1 VTTPV
6 HVAVAPPGA
15 HAYRITV
22 GAGLSARLEELLAEA
37 HLGGPRATVSST
49 PVWRA
54 VRDAIGGAIGTS
66 EPILIPDGERAKT
79 LATVSRIYDALL
91 RAQAD
96 RSTAIVAVGG
106 GVVGDVAGFA
116 AATFMRGVP
125 IVHVPTTLLAQV
137 DSAVGGKV
145 GVNHPLGKNL
155 IGAFHQPRAVV
166 VDPSLLGTLARREF
180 RSGLYEVIK
189 YGMIAS
195 PGLFDRLAHGVD
207 ALFDRDP
214 SVLVPVIAECCA
226 IKAGVV
232 QRDEREQG
240 ERRTL
245 NFGHTIG
252 HALEAITGYRVFRHG
267 EAVAYGMLGAAALA
281 VRRGVLA
288 PDVGDA
294 LANLVAQLGPLPP
307 VGDLSA
313 TAAVEAIRR
322 DKKVVRGALHF
333 VMPVAIGRTE
343 IVNDVTER
351 EILAAVQELGLR

>member
-1 VTTPV
+1 VE
-6 HVAVAPPGA
+6 VAPPGA
-15 HAYRITV
+15 HPYRITV
-22 GAGLSARLEELLAEA
+22 GAGLSARLDAILADA
-37 HLGGPRATVSST
+37 HLSGPRVTISAP

-54 VRDAIGGAIGTS
+54 VRDAIGGSTGAA
-66 EPILIPDGERAKT
+66 EPILIADGERAKT

-91 RAQAD
+91 RAKAD
-96 RSTAIVAVGG
+96 RGTTVVAVGG
-106 GVVGDVAGFA
+106 GVVGDTAGFA
-116 AATFMRGVP
+116 AATFMRGLP

-166 VDPSLLGTLARREF
+166 VDPLLLGTLARREF
-180 RSGLYEVIK
+180 RSGLYEVVK

-195 PGLFDRLAHGVD
+195 PRLFDRLVHGAND
-207 ALFDRDP
+207 IFEREP
-214 SVLVPVIAECCA
+214 SMLAPIIAECCA

-252 HALEAITGYRVFRHG
+252 HALEAITSYRVFKHG
-267 EAVAYGMLGAAALA
+267 EAVAYGMLGASAIA
-281 VRRGVLA
+281 VRRGVLP
-288 PDVGDA
+288 PDVRDA
-294 LANLVAQLGPLPP
+294 LAGVIAQLGPLPP
-307 VGDLSA
+307 VGDLAAAS
-313 TAAVEAIRR
+313 AVEAVRR
-322 DKKVVRGALHF
+322 DKKIVHGALHF

-343 IVNDVTER
+343 IVGDVTER
-351 EILAAVQELGLR
+351 ELLAALQDIGLH